1 MRIFFSLLVFSFV
14 GGSLFSAGKISQQS
28 VEEEKR
34 LRKEDEDDEIKSI
47 FQLIRTAQLDEAE
60 TRLEESTLVPDRA
73 EVYYCEREEEGP
85 FRRRSFEI
93 YLGGKSYLWGTLA
106 LEYLRKRDLIKATM
120 AYNQM
125 NEKFAPRSK
134 KQVEQAIG
142 EVKLTNPK

>member
-14 GGSLFSAGKISQQS
+14 GSSIFSAEGSSKES
-28 VEEEKR
+28 VEQKNR
-34 LRKEDEDDEIKSI
+34 LRKQSEDDEVKSI
-47 FQLIRTAQLDEAE
+47 FQLIKTDKLDEAE

-73 EVYYCEREEEGP
+73 EVYYCEWEEVGP
-85 FRRRSFEI
+85 FRRCSFEI

-125 NEKFAPRSK
+125 DEKFSPRSIR
-134 KQVEQAIG
+134 QVEKAISQFRLS
-142 EVKLTNPK
+142 K